1 MKISRLLFLVST
13 LILMAG
19 CSLSPYGY
27 IYHHTIQPLDT
38 NMNRTTVMPGRA
50 QADDIKHFSYDI
62 IDIYWGSNGIGE
74 VARKN
79 GLTEI
84 YFVDIETF
92 RVLGIWE
99 QEFIHVY
106 GR

>member
-1 MKISRLLFLVST
+1 MKAFRFFSLAVVLVFA
-13 LILMAG
+13 AG

-27 IYHHTIQPLDT
+27 IYHHTTQPLDT
-38 NMNRTTVMPGRA
+38 NMTRTATMTSSA
-50 QADDIKHFSYDI
+50 QADDIKHFSYDVV
-62 IDIYWGSNGIGE
+62 DIYWGNNGIGE
-74 VARKN
+74 IARKN
-79 GLTEI
+79 GLTEV

-92 RVLGIWE
+92 RIWNIWE